1 MDFHPK
7 KCSGLRVNRKRTSI
21 DYTYHLKGHALKL
34 EDCTKYLGLELS
46 NDIQWNH
53 YIDKVVQKGNSML
66 YQDSL
71 EEINQE
77 KRKYTAYK
85 SLVRP
90 HLEYCMTVWNPYQK
104 NQIQKIEMVQRR
116 AARYITG
123 RYHKTSSVT
132 DMIGDLKLETL
143 EERRT
148 KTYLLMMY
156 KITNGHVDI

>member
-1 MDFHPK
+1 
-7 KCSGLRVNRKRTSI
+7 
-21 DYTYHLKGHALKL
+21 
-34 EDCTKYLGLELS
+34 
-46 NDIQWNH
+46 
-53 YIDKVVQKGNSML
+53 
-66 YQDSL
+66 
-71 EEINQE
+71 
-77 KRKYTAYK
+77 
-85 SLVRP
+85 
-90 HLEYCMTVWNPYQK
+90 
-104 NQIQKIEMVQRR
+104 MVQRR